1 MHARTSQEPA
11 AGQIMSVTATGRPER
26 RADVVGLPER
36 PVDPAARGGGPCRLC
51 GRRLTDVFVDLGM
64 SPLCESYVPADRL
77 EAPEVFYPLRVWI
90 CAGCLLVQLP
100 PHVPA
105 EEIFSDYAYFS
116 SYSTSWVEH
125 ARVFSARAVERLAL
139 GADSL
144 VVEVASNDGYLLQH
158 LVARGIRVLGIEPAA
173 NIAAVA
179 EERGIPTR
187 VAFLGE
193 EEGRRV
199 RAEHGPAR
207 LVVANNV
214 FAHVP
219 DLRDFTRG
227 LAALVADDG
236 WVSIEV
242 PHLMRLIE
250 SAQYDTIY
258 HEHYQYYTLLTAQR
272 VLASAGLAVVDVEEL
287 ASHGG
292 SLRIWARPEASAREV
307 SAAVGDVLA
316 EEDRRGLHSLEGH
329 GGFAE
334 AVAKVKR
341 DLLGFLCTA
350 AEQGKRVVG
359 YGAPGKGNT
368 LLNHCGIRADL
379 LRYTVDRNP
388 HKQGMYL
395 PGTHIPILAPE
406 VVAEDRPD
414 YVLLLPWNLRAEI
427 TAQLSFVREWG
438 GRIVVPIPS
447 LQID

>member
-1 MHARTSQEPA
+1 
-11 AGQIMSVTATGRPER
+11 MSVTTAGPAEQVLHP
-26 RADVVGLPER
+26 AVDDVA
-36 PVDPAARGGGPCRLC
+36 VDLGARGGGSCRLC
-51 GRRLTDVFVDLGM
+51 GRLLTDVFVDLGM
-64 SPLCESYVPADRL
+64 SPPCESYVPAERL
-77 EAPEVFYPLRVWI
+77 ESPEIFYPLRVWV

-105 EEIFSDYAYFS
+105 DEIFSDYAYFS

-125 ARVFSARAVERLAL
+125 ARVFTERAAERVGLTSA
-139 GADSL
+139 SF

-158 LVARGIRVLGIEPAA
+158 LVSRDVPVLGIEPAA

-199 RAEHGPAR
+199 RSDHGPAD

-219 DLRDFTRG
+219 EVQDFSRG
-227 LAALVADDG
+227 LAALLADDG
-236 WVSIEV
+236 WLSIEV

-250 SAQYDTIY
+250 FSQYDTIY
-258 HEHYQYYTLLTAQR
+258 HEHFQYYTLLTAQR

-287 ASHGG
+287 VSHGG
-292 SLRIWARPEASAREV
+292 SLRIWARHEAQA
-307 SAAVGDVLA
+307 GDVSPAVRDLLA
-316 EEDRRGLHSLEGH
+316 EEERRGLHTVEGH
-329 GGFAE
+329 KGFAE
-334 AVAKVKR
+334 VVAKVKR
-341 DLLGFLCTA
+341 DLLAFLVSA
-350 AEQGKRVVG
+350 AEEGKRVAG

-388 HKQGMYL
+388 HKQGRFL
-395 PGTHIPILAPE
+395 PGTHIPILAPD
-406 VVAEDRPD
+406 VIVEDRPD
-414 YVLLLPWNLRAEI
+414 YVLVLPWNLRKEI
-427 TAQLSFVREWG
+427 TDQLAYIREWG
-438 GRIVVPIPS
+438 GRIVVPIPA
-447 LQID
+447 LEID